1 MLDEM
6 SPHAAAT
13 YAKLSS
19 FCLGPCLAAEK
30 PFADF
35 MAGRH
40 GADRWTALPPVLL
53 ELQAAARSLGLWNL
67 FSPHESGLTVREY
80 GLMSE
85 LMGRAYLAAYATNC
99 AAPDSGNMEVLHDFG
114 SEEQKRRWL
123 GPLMG
128 GRIRSAFLM
137 TEPQVASSDATNVCT
152 TFTRFDCPER
162 KVPCYRVRGVK
173 WWSTGASDPRCSSGG
188 CFIVL
193 GQVAVPGK
201 PPPEGRRHDSHTMLV
216 IPADAEGVERVRAL
230 TVFQHDDAPFG
241 HAEVALND
249 VVVPVSEAL
258 IANEGDGFAIAQA
271 RLGPGRIHH
280 CMRAI
285 GLGRRCH
292 ELMVERSLVRTAF
305 GKPLLRHGMT
315 QEKVADSLAA
325 LECARAI
332 TLVCADKI
340 DKVGAKN
347 ARDSIAMIKYKVPE
361 LVLKIIDDAIQV
373 HGAAGVSEDTCL
385 AQAYSYMRTLRI
397 ADGPDEVHKMTVA
410 RIESKRAIGRLKAK
424 L

>member
-1 MLDEM
+1 M
-6 SPHAAAT
+6 
-13 YAKLSS
+13 
-19 FCLGPCLAAEK
+19 
-30 PFADF
+30 
-35 MAGRH
+35 
-40 GADRWTALPPVLL
+40 
-53 ELQAAARSLGLWNL
+53 
-67 FSPHESGLTVREY
+67 
-80 GLMSE
+80 
-85 LMGRAYLAAYATNC
+85 
-99 AAPDSGNMEVLHDFG
+99 
-114 SEEQKRRWL
+114 
-123 GPLMG
+123 
-128 GRIRSAFLM
+128 
-137 TEPQVASSDATNVCT
+137 
-152 TFTRFDCPER
+152 
-162 KVPCYRVRGVK
+162 
-173 WWSTGASDPRCSSGG
+173 
-188 CFIVL
+188 
-193 GQVAVPGK
+193 
-201 PPPEGRRHDSHTMLV
+201 
-216 IPADAEGVERVRAL
+216 
-230 TVFQHDDAPFG
+230 
-241 HAEVALND
+241 ND

-373 HGAAGVSEDTCL
+373 HGAAGV
-385 AQAYSYMRTLRI
+385 
-397 ADGPDEVHKMTVA
+397 HKMTVA